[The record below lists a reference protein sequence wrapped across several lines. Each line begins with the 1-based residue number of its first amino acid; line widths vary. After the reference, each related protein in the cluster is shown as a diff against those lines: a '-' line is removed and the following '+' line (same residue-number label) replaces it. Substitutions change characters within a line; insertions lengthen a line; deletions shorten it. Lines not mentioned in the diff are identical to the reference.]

1 MSYPIRKIARIY
13 LEADSAF
20 AINSGKIGLIHD
32 NEILRDANGLPFIPG
47 TSLAGVIRHLMGSA
61 DETAMVFG
69 SGGKDGV
76 GSRVMISSA
85 HLIGEVGKVIEGLQ
99 AIPESNFYNHFQRL
113 PFRDHVAI
121 NEKGAA
127 VKGAKFDDE
136 IIFKGTRFVFDIELI
151 CESSQEPVWDKLLNA
166 LVHPDFR
173 IGHGSRK
180 GMGKLKV
187 LEESRQMSYDLRLD
201 EGLDNYLQK
210 SASLNGD
217 LPGEKNAVISN
228 GMSNDEY
235 RLEKFELVPEDFFL
249 FGAGYG
255 DSDVDRTSKREKM
268 VTWIDGKPRISE
280 QEYILIPATSI
291 KGALAHRVIF
301 YYNSEIGNHI
311 QSTDQSDDKFTSAD
325 LDSIIKQLK
334 KLGEIEKLSL
344 ETSDKEFNSRLE
356 AVSNFNFSET
366 DEWVRFEKELA
377 NDLEFAK
384 RKDKT
389 EDISTK
395 IVRDLFGYASD
406 QEQAKGQGQRGN
418 VVIEDI
424 YIPYHPDK
432 EKIFN
437 HVKID
442 RFTGGA
448 SNSAL
453 FQEKAYYHPAEI
465 SIEIF
470 IKKTVLDINPH
481 YSIAWNKAI
490 NDLKS
495 GLIPLGGMTTK
506 GHGLFKPSNSPKS

>member
-13 LEADSAF
+13 LKAESAF

-47 TSLAGVIRHLMGSA
+47 TSLAGVIRHLLGGT
-61 DETAMVFG
+61 DETSDVFG
-69 SGGKDGV
+69 SGGKNGE

-85 HLIGEVGKVIEGLQ
+85 HLVGEEGKVLEGLQ
-99 AIPESNFYNHFQRL
+99 ALPESNFYSYFQRL

-136 IIFKGTRFVFDIELI
+136 IIFKGTRFVFDIEMI
-151 CESSQEPVWDKLLNA
+151 CESSKEPVWDKLLSV
-166 LVHPDFR
+166 LFHPDFR
-173 IGHGSRK
+173 IGHGTRK
-180 GMGKLKV
+180 GMGKLKL
-187 LEESRQMSYDLRLD
+187 LEESRQVSYDLTSN
-201 EGLDNYLQK
+201 EGLDNYLKK

-217 LPGEKNAVISN
+217 LPGEQNPVISD
-228 GMSNDEY
+228 GIAHEEY
-235 RLEKFELVPEDFFL
+235 FLEKIELVPEDFFL

-255 DSDVDRTSKREKM
+255 DSDVDRTSKRENI
-268 VTWIDGKPRISE
+268 VSWTDGKPQVSE
-280 QEYILIPATSI
+280 QQYILIPATSI

-301 YYNSEIGNHI
+301 HYNSEIGNHI
-311 QSTDQSDDKFTSAD
+311 QSTIQANEKSASVD
-325 LDSIIKQLK
+325 LDSILTQLE
-334 KLGEIEKLSL
+334 KLVEIEKLSL
-344 ETSDKEFNSRLE
+344 ETSDEDFNARLNT
-356 AVSNFNFSET
+356 VTNFEFSET

-377 NDLEFAK
+377 NDLESAK

-395 IVRDLFGYASD
+395 IIRDLFGYASD

-453 FQEKAYYHPAEI
+453 FQEKAYYHPAGI
-465 SIEIF
+465 SIEIS
-470 IKKTVLDINPH
+470 IKKTVLDIDPH
-481 YSIAWNKAI
+481 YSIAWNKAVD
-490 NDLKS
+490 DLKS

-506 GHGLFKPSNSPKS
+506 GHGLFKPSTSPKS